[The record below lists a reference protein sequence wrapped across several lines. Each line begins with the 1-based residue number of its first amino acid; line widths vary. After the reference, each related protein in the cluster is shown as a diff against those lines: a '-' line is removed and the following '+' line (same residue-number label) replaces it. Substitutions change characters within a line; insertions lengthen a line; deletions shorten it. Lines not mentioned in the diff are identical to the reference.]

1 MTKTSWG
8 LSGNQLKLI
17 ALIAMTLD
25 HIGAYLLPQH
35 QILRIIGRLA
45 LPVYA
50 FLIAEG
56 CHYTRNKLKYLGLMA
71 TLALGCQL
79 VYFFVMKS
87 LYMCILVT
95 FSLSILLIYALQY
108 VQRAKSAWSCIL
120 FFALLAGAY
129 YLCSKLPQRIPGFDI
144 DYGLEGVLLPVFFAM
159 GSTKSQK
166 LLGGSVGMCAL
177 ALARSSLQWYSLL
190 ALPLLAL
197 YSGRRGKGDY
207 KYLFYI
213 YYPLHLAAIYGVS
226 LAMKYL

>member
-25 HIGAYLLPQH
+25 HIGVYLLPQH

-95 FSLSILLIYALQY
+95 FSLSIFKMLNNALIFAMLGFKRNIAAVFGMVLFCMLCYALLLIYVPLGLLTPILLIFG
-108 VQRAKSAWSCIL
+108 SCGFMATYAAFPKIK
-120 FFALLAGAY
+120 AVMIDPY
-129 YLCSKLPQRIPGFDI
+129 YTEPEEEDDDF
-144 DYGLEGVLLPVFFAM
+144 EPVFRDM
-159 GSTKSQK
+159 G
-166 LLGGSVGMCAL
+166 
-177 ALARSSLQWYSLL
+177 
-190 ALPLLAL
+190 
-197 YSGRRGKGDY
+197 
-207 KYLFYI
+207 
-213 YYPLHLAAIYGVS
+213 
-226 LAMKYL
+226 